1 VRHLGSIVLSLILAP
16 VIYLLAGIGVV
27 EAVENGSVAEHP
39 DYVKVTIGILA
50 IGAAGLLYCLLAL
63 TRISPVGPV
72 LAALLYFAVSVW
84 ALFSYDSLGK
94 LLPDSVLGVHRA
106 ADAPLNGIA
115 LLLGVPLLV
124 TLLSPRRWRRYAQP
138 PGLPG
143 ARRLP
148 AELPGAAGHD
158 PAAVPAADPSG
169 DVTGARQP
177 GTRRP
182 SGRPGRTH
190 PQARHLTGR
199 LTATPAP

>member
-138 PGLPG
+138 P
-143 ARRLP
+143 
-148 AELPGAAGHD
+148 AA
-158 PAAVPAADPSG
+158 PAAPVGYPPPPAPYHPDYPAPVSPAPADPPV
-169 DVTGARQP
+169 DPDAP
-177 GTRRP
+177 
-182 SGRPGRTH
+182 TH
-190 PQARHLTGR
+190 R
-199 LTATPAP
+199 LGI